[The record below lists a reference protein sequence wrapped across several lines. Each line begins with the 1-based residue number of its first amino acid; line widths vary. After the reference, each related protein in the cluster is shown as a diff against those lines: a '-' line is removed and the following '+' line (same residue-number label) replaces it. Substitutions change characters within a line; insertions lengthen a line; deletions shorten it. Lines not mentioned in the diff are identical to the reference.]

1 MADVINNFSS
11 LANDAPNVMIT
22 RRMFELAERNL
33 AIAQFAQE
41 YTLEN
46 YMSKTMRIVRYN
58 RFGLPTTQLV
68 EGVPPDSVPLSF
80 TFVDVVTEQWGIVAL
95 LTDVGMLTITHPI
108 LQIAME
114 RCALAISELVERQT
128 AMTLLNT
135 GTSVIYGN
143 AGVTTRASIV
153 NTGTPK
159 TDRLTTATLI
169 SATVQLRAR
178 GAPYYD
184 GSLYGVV
191 IQPQQEGDLLA
202 SDTVF
207 QNSSNFARVRKL
219 ENAEIGIYMGG
230 HFVRGNFLPI
240 FAGVAAPDGSAS
252 TATKG
257 QVVISNS
264 GGSLTRAGAGNYQVV
279 FVARELTSD
288 YERRISQNSANLTL
302 GAAVTTGSITATT
315 PTSTNYV
322 YDIYLTRED
331 LTIPY
336 RVRSRVAA
344 NTSVILTAVPT
355 GTETIAPVAPSSGTE
370 VFMAWSLGK
379 DAYAR
384 VKLNQMSMQ
393 SYITPAGASWE
404 NPLAQGRKVG
414 TKIMFNTAIQDQTF
428 LTRIETVSGY
438 PAFLPA

>member
-11 LANDAPNVMIT
+11 LSNDAPNVMIT
-22 RRMFELAERNL
+22 RRMFELAERKL

-58 RFGLPTTQLV
+58 RFNLPTTQLV
-68 EGVPPDSVPLSF
+68 EGVPPDSVGLSF
-80 TFVDVVTEQWGIVAL
+80 TFIDVVTEQWGIVAL
-95 LTDVGMLTITHPI
+95 LTDVGMITITHPI

-114 RCALAISELVERQT
+114 RCSLAISELVERQT
-128 AMTLLNT
+128 AMTLLNA

-143 AGVTTRASIV
+143 AGVASRNLIV

-169 SATVQLRAR
+169 AATVQLRAQ
-178 GAPYYD
+178 GAPYYE

-191 IQPQQEGDLLA
+191 IQPQQEGDMLA

-207 QNSSNFARVRKL
+207 QNSSNFARVRRL
-219 ENAEIGIYMGG
+219 DNAEIGIYMGG

-240 FAGVAAPDGSAS
+240 FVGVAAPDTSAAS
-252 TATKG
+252 ATKARA
-257 QVVISNS
+257 VVADT
-264 GGSLTRAGAGNYQVV
+264 GGALPTGNYQVV
-279 FVARELTSD
+279 VVARDITSD
-288 YERRISQNSANLTL
+288 YERRISQNSANYAV
-302 GAAVTTGSITATT
+302 GASVTTGSISVTT

-322 YDIYLTRED
+322 YDVYLTAVG
-331 LTIPY
+331 LTVPY

-344 NTSVILTAVPT
+344 NTTTVLTAAPST
-355 GTETIAPVAPSSGTE
+355 TETVAPTAPSSTTE
-370 VFMAWSLGK
+370 VFMAWVLGK

-414 TKIMFNTAIQDQTF
+414 TKLMFNTAIQDQTF
-428 LTRIETVSGY
+428 LVRLETVSAY
-438 PAFLPA
+438 SAYLPV